1 MDEAEKEFKDKD
13 DDVNAAARRCVLMEG
28 EATVSVEKL
37 ATTVMKLALM
47 SKEADNIIKGAR
59 HWESKNMNN
68 EMEIETLETNLKEAK
83 RIASDN
89 EMKSDN
95 LARSLAMMED
105 ELKRAEERV
114 KIAEERVVK
123 IEELSAIGEN
133 QKQLEISEEKARR
146 REEKYQDQIKQLNIR
161 LGGGSAEFRMAG
173 RLPACVIDVGTGYT
187 KMGYAGNKE
196 PQFIMPSAIAVKE
209 TAKAG
214 DERRATRGMEDL
226 DFHIGDEA
234 MNVGNPYAVKYPV
247 RHGLVEDWD
256 LMEKFLEHCIFRYLR
271 AEPEDHYFLLT
282 EPPLNTPENR
292 EYTAEIMFE
301 SFNVPGLYIA
311 VQAVLSLAASWTR
324 RQVGERTLTGVVI
337 DSGDG
342 VTHVIPVAE
351 GYVIGS
357 CIKHIPIAGRSITSF
372 IQHLLREREIGIPP
386 EQSLETAK
394 AIKERY
400 CYMCPNIAK
409 EFNRFDQPG

>member
-1 MDEAEKEFKDKD
+1 MGEWVERASPDLCLRPPSGPGLKKAAVMDAIRKKMQSMKFDIDALYQKNAEYEDDIKSSNAISDEYDVQIRDVGKKVPKLETAFEEIQEKMTASAAKMDEAEKEFKDKD
-13 DDVNAAARRCVLMEG
+13 DDVNAAARRVVLMEG

-123 IEELSAIGEN
+123 IEEELSAIGEN

-161 LGGGSAEFRMAG
+161 LKESDSRSEYAEMNTTKLHLR
-173 RLPACVIDVGTGYT
+173 IDELEDEIIREKLKINAVSGQLDDTFNE
-187 KMGYAGNKE
+187 MLNK
-196 PQFIMPSAIAVKE
+196 
-209 TAKAG
+209 
-214 DERRATRGMEDL
+214 
-226 DFHIGDEA
+226 
-234 MNVGNPYAVKYPV
+234 Y
-247 RHGLVEDWD
+247 
-256 LMEKFLEHCIFRYLR
+256 
-271 AEPEDHYFLLT
+271 
-282 EPPLNTPENR
+282 
-292 EYTAEIMFE
+292 
-301 SFNVPGLYIA
+301 
-311 VQAVLSLAASWTR
+311 
-324 RQVGERTLTGVVI
+324 
-337 DSGDG
+337 
-342 VTHVIPVAE
+342 
-351 GYVIGS
+351 
-357 CIKHIPIAGRSITSF
+357 
-372 IQHLLREREIGIPP
+372 
-386 EQSLETAK
+386 
-394 AIKERY
+394 
-400 CYMCPNIAK
+400 
-409 EFNRFDQPG
+409 

>member
-123 IEELSAIGEN
+123 IEDELSAIGEN
-133 QKQLEISEEKARR
+133 QKQL
-146 REEKYQDQIKQLNIR
+146 NIR
-161 LGGGSAEFRMAG
+161 LKESDTRSEYAEMNITK
-173 RLPACVIDVGTGYT
+173 LHLMIDELEDEIIRE
-187 KMGYAGNKE
+187 KLKIN
-196 PQFIMPSAIAVKE
+196 AVS
-209 TAKAG
+209 G
-214 DERRATRGMEDL
+214 QL
-226 DFHIGDEA
+226 DDTFNE
-234 MNVGNPYAVKYPV
+234 MLNAV
-247 RHGLVEDWD
+247 
-256 LMEKFLEHCIFRYLR
+256 
-271 AEPEDHYFLLT
+271 
-282 EPPLNTPENR
+282 
-292 EYTAEIMFE
+292 
-301 SFNVPGLYIA
+301 
-311 VQAVLSLAASWTR
+311 
-324 RQVGERTLTGVVI
+324 
-337 DSGDG
+337 SG
-342 VTHVIPVAE
+342 
-351 GYVIGS
+351 
-357 CIKHIPIAGRSITSF
+357 
-372 IQHLLREREIGIPP
+372 Q
-386 EQSLETAK
+386 
-394 AIKERY
+394 
-400 CYMCPNIAK
+400 
-409 EFNRFDQPG
+409 

>member
-1 MDEAEKEFKDKD
+1 VQKFETTFEEILEKMTASAAKMDEAEKEFKDKD

-123 IEELSAIGEN
+123 IEDELSAIGEN

-161 LGGGSAEFRMAG
+161 LKESDSRSEYAEMNITKLHLR
-173 RLPACVIDVGTGYT
+173 IDELEDEIIREKLKINAVSGQLDDTFNE
-187 KMGYAGNKE
+187 MLNK
-196 PQFIMPSAIAVKE
+196 
-209 TAKAG
+209 
-214 DERRATRGMEDL
+214 
-226 DFHIGDEA
+226 
-234 MNVGNPYAVKYPV
+234 Y
-247 RHGLVEDWD
+247 
-256 LMEKFLEHCIFRYLR
+256 
-271 AEPEDHYFLLT
+271 
-282 EPPLNTPENR
+282 
-292 EYTAEIMFE
+292 
-301 SFNVPGLYIA
+301 
-311 VQAVLSLAASWTR
+311 
-324 RQVGERTLTGVVI
+324 
-337 DSGDG
+337 
-342 VTHVIPVAE
+342 
-351 GYVIGS
+351 
-357 CIKHIPIAGRSITSF
+357 
-372 IQHLLREREIGIPP
+372 
-386 EQSLETAK
+386 
-394 AIKERY
+394 
-400 CYMCPNIAK
+400 
-409 EFNRFDQPG
+409 